1 MEPITLA
8 TYGHLIEYDALIGV
22 HTAWQTDDKG
32 QAKARAAKSW
42 PDMYDEYAVTLM
54 GL

>member
-8 TYGHLIEYDALIGV
+8 TYGHLIEYDALVGV
-22 HTAWQTDDKG
+22 HTAWQTNDKG
-32 QAKARAAKSW
+32 EAKARAAKSW
-42 PDMYDEYAVTLM
+42 PDMYDVYAMTLM